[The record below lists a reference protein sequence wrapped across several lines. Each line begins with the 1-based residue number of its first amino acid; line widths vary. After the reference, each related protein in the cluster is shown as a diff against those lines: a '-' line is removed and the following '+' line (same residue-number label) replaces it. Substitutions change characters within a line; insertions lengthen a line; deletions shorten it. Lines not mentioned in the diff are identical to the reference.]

1 MADRDARGRL
11 RPVRMTFTVGLVQG
25 GGPRTDARVDSS
37 NGYVTPDQTDYSPF
51 CSRSISLHLIRGLAG
66 LVLAGWALVNFAV
79 HPILAVGAGVLAVLA
94 WRGCPMCW
102 TIGFFETVA
111 RRLKAGRTSTH

>member
-1 MADRDARGRL
+1 
-11 RPVRMTFTVGLVQG
+11 
-25 GGPRTDARVDSS
+25 
-37 NGYVTPDQTDYSPF
+37 
-51 CSRSISLHLIRGLAG
+51 
-66 LVLAGWALVNFAV
+66 VLAGWALVNFAV